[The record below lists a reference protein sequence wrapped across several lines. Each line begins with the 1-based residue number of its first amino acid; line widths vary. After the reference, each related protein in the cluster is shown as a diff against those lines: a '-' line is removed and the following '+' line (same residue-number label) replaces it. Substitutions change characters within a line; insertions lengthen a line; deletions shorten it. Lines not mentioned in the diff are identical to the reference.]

1 VLDADAPYFDRAF
14 RLIGFTDDGE
24 EREVA
29 SGRLRR
35 PIGDPRPV
43 PIDVDTVRLES
54 LELVVED
61 GDDAPLALRAVE
73 GRVQVPRLYLT
84 APEGEYDVLLGAP
97 DETRPQYELERV
109 RDVVLAVQASAVDT
123 GNLRHNPDFSRG
135 ARLRGRSTGQRALLW
150 AALILAVAV
159 LAFLTLRLAR
169 K

>member
-1 VLDADAPYFDRAF
+1 MLDADAPYFDRAF
-14 RLIGFTDDGE
+14 RLLGVADDGD

-43 PIDVDTVRLES
+43 AIDVDAARLES
-54 LELVVED
+54 LELIVED

-73 GRVQVPRLYLT
+73 ARVPVPRLYLT

-109 RDVVLAVQASAVDT
+109 RDVVLAVQASGVDT
-123 GNLRHNPDFSRG
+123 GDLRHNPDFSRG
-135 ARLRGRSTGQRALLW
+135 ARLRGRGPGQRALLW

-159 LAFLTLRLAR
+159 LGFLTLRLAH